1 MGIRHNLFCIQGSQN
16 LEEKINRSLL
26 SHNLQ
31 PDSLSS
37 MPYNMKEVFMHISL
51 EIIYTIQRFH
61 CITPKETGR
70 IRRQNSGT
78 DVQCSV
84 I

>member
-1 MGIRHNLFCIQGSQN
+1 
-16 LEEKINRSLL
+16 
-26 SHNLQ
+26 
-31 PDSLSS
+31 
-37 MPYNMKEVFMHISL
+37 MKELLMHNSL
-51 EIIYTIQRFH
+51 EIIYTIQRFR

-70 IRRQNSGT
+70 IRCQKSGI